1 MNQSNALRIDSHSRQ
16 WGGQGFTPDER
27 RKRRV
32 SKLQALY
39 AALKDGDLDG
49 ARHAFVALINVDP
62 TLTHEPLLT
71 RIGAALQSSQLRLA
85 QQIAQELQTRGLQPV
100 MAEASPGPRQ
110 PVATTAAGAW
120 YASGLRRV
128 DFSA

>member
-1 MNQSNALRIDSHSRQ
+1 MDHSHALRIDSHSRQ
-16 WGGQGFTPDER
+16 WGGQGFSPDER

-62 TLTHEPLLT
+62 ALNQEPSLT

-85 QQIAQELQTRGLQPV
+85 QQIAQELQTRGLRPI
-100 MAEASPGPRQ
+100 MAEASSSPRQ
-110 PVATTAAGAW
+110 TVATTTAGAW